1 MTVPDYTRKSLFIGG
16 RWHTPRSTDLRPV
29 HEAAT
34 GALLG
39 TAPLAGPEDIDAA
52 VAAARAAFDKGP
64 WPRMSV
70 SERGAA
76 LRALATEL
84 DRRGDFTAELVSREN
99 GMPSVM
105 SRGANVAVPVAL
117 LHRYADLIETGG
129 LEEVRS
135 SPRGATIV
143 RRAPV
148 GVVAAIVPWN
158 FPQLIAVAKIA
169 PALAAGCTVV
179 VKPSPET
186 ALDAYV
192 LADAA
197 EAVGLPDG
205 VLNIVPAERDS
216 SAALVAHPDVDKVSF
231 TGGTAAGRHIGE
243 VCGRLLRPVTL
254 ELGGKSASIVLDDAD
269 PDVFA
274 AQLAAT
280 SFINNGQACVL
291 HSRILAPRS
300 RYEEVVSLVAE
311 QARSLV
317 VGDPLDPGVTCGP
330 MVSQEHRDRV
340 MGYIEAARASDARL
354 VAGGRALDGPGWFV
368 EPTVFADVDPR
379 SRLAQEEVFGPVV
392 AVIRYEDDDD
402 AVAIA
407 NDSPYG
413 LAGAVWTRD
422 EERGV
427 GIARRIRTGTFG
439 VNYYQMDLGAPFG
452 GTKASG
458 LGRELGPEGLDAFVE
473 YQSIY
478 VGTSER
484 KVGV

>member
-1 MTVPDYTRKSLFIGG
+1 M
-16 RWHTPRSTDLRPV
+16 
-29 HEAAT
+29 
-34 GALLG
+34 
-39 TAPLAGPEDIDAA
+39 
-52 VAAARAAFDKGP
+52 
-64 WPRMSV
+64 
-70 SERGAA
+70 
-76 LRALATEL
+76 
-84 DRRGDFTAELVSREN
+84 
-99 GMPSVM
+99 
-105 SRGANVAVPVAL
+105 
-117 LHRYADLIETGG
+117 
-129 LEEVRS
+129 
-135 SPRGATIV
+135 
-143 RRAPV
+143 
-148 GVVAAIVPWN
+148 
-158 FPQLIAVAKIA
+158 AKIA

-300 RYEEVVSLVAE
+300 RYEEIVSIVAE

-340 MGYIEAARASDARL
+340 MGHIEAARASDARL
-354 VAGGRALDGPGWFV
+354 VVGGRALDGPGWFV

-422 EERGV
+422 VERGV
-427 GIARRIRTGTFG
+427 EIARRIRTGTFG